1 MKKIIFIGIG
11 LVLLTAGTAL
21 ATKPQPQPEAPPE
34 MVCSSTINAKCM
46 RCHYKTRICNAL
58 GTKSDREWKKTI
70 TFMVRRGAELTE
82 DEQNKVVECL
92 SSLPKGSQVVCD

>member
-1 MKKIIFIGIG
+1 MRNIIIIGIS

-21 ATKPQPQPEAPPE
+21 AGKPQPEPPPEAA
-34 MVCSSTINAKCM
+34 CSSMINAKCI

-58 GTKSDREWKKTI
+58 GSKSVRQWENTI
-70 TFMVRRGAELTE
+70 SFMVRRGAELTE

-92 SSLPKGSQVVCD
+92 SSLPRGSQVVCD

>member
-1 MKKIIFIGIG
+1 MRNIIIIIGFS

-21 ATKPQPQPEAPPE
+21 AENPQPELSPE
-34 MVCSSTINAKCM
+34 AVCSSMVNAKCI

-58 GTKSDREWKKTI
+58 GTKSVRKWQKTI
-70 TFMVRRGAELTE
+70 RFMVRQGAELTE

-92 SSLPKGSQVVCD
+92 SSLPKESQVVCD